1 MDLRSSLA
9 GISQFLHLS
18 EYLPVLFV
26 KYSSSAAAAN
36 EVLVFKVDGLGQRSV
51 VTEDLISR
59 TQLDWNTEILSALT
73 VIY

>member
-1 MDLRSSLA
+1 LR
-9 GISQFLHLS
+9 

-36 EVLVFKVDGLGQRSV
+36 EALVFRVDGLGQRSV
-51 VTEDLISR
+51 VTENLISR
-59 TQLDWNTEILSALT
+59 AQLDWNNPIVLALT